1 MAHTFP
7 ADENTM
13 KKTIW
18 KVSGSTPE
26 GEAAARRATDI
37 EEQGSERPGL
47 TREQA
52 RELSH
57 ELRTPLTAM
66 AGWLHLMESGALDQA
81 GYKRAI
87 AKLQANLDAQVR
99 TIEKYLGTTQEERH

>member
-1 MAHTFP
+1 
-7 ADENTM
+7 M

-18 KVSGSTPE
+18 KVSGSSPE
-26 GEAAARRATDI
+26 GEAAARGATDI
-37 EEQGSERPGL
+37 GEHVPDRPAL
-47 TREQA
+47 TRQQA

-66 AGWLHLMESGALDQA
+66 TGWLHLMETGALDDA

-87 AKLQANLDAQVR
+87 AKLRANLDAQLR
-99 TIEKYLGTTQEERH
+99 TIEKYLGNTQEERH